1 MAVRCSKVCLITF
14 MAVDHVGYGSKLGT
28 VPQWYELM
36 IYKWLVYGKQW
47 PGFLYFKPY
56 LWLIMLAQST
66 CCHTLSQRRVWLLAT
81 LVHVSVCNLSV
92 FSAKHFKCSPTVAL
106 IYNHSFPV
114 FLFMVSKDPP
124 QPSPGSSLFPITQNW
139 FLRSRKPWAVA
150 FGHGWVSCCL
160 LRQGPKAPEYLSRF
174 LHIGILRSSLWAC
187 KWPSIPGSVR
197 ILPGRS
203 MLFLEKIWKISWVL
217 NLSALSEV
225 LNLKTSCP
233 SWVQPTWVT

>member
-1 MAVRCSKVCLITF
+1 MLWVEI
-14 MAVDHVGYGSKLGT
+14 GYCTPMKN
-28 VPQWYELM
+28 
-36 IYKWLVYGKQW
+36 KWLVYGKQW
-47 PGFLYFKPY
+47 PGFLYFNPY

-92 FSAKHFKCSPTVAL
+92 FSAKDFKCSPTVAL

-114 FLFMVSKDPP
+114 FLFMVSKDPS
-124 QPSPGSSLFPITQNW
+124 QPSPGCLFPTQNW
-139 FLRSRKPWAVA
+139 FLRRKPWAVA
-150 FGHGWVSCCL
+150 FGHGWLSCL
-160 LRQGPKAPEYLSRF
+160 LWGPKAPEYLSRF
-174 LHIGILRSSLWAC
+174 LHIGILRPSLWAC

-197 ILPGRS
+197 ILPDRS